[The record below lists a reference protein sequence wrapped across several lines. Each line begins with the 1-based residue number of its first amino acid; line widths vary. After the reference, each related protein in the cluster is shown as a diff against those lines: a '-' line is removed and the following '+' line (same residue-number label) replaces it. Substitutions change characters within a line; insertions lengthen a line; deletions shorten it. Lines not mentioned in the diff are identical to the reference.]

1 MTKELSIIVPVYN
14 EINLIKKFI
23 TVKIDFDKIHY
34 IIKISDDGTGFPK
47 DILDRLGE
55 PYVSKNTKGMGLG
68 IFISKNLIENLGGKI
83 LFYNSKQNNA
93 IVEIKLNKDILL
105 T

>member
-1 MTKELSIIVPVYN
+1 MINSLNSIINYT
-14 EINLIKKFI
+14 IQ
-23 TVKIDFDKIHY
+23 
-34 IIKISDDGTGFPK
+34 ISDDGNGFPK

-55 PYVSKNTKGMGLG
+55 PYVSRNNKGMGLG
-68 IFISKNLIENLGGKI
+68 IFISKNLIENLGGQI
-83 LFYNSKQNNA
+83 LFFNSKQNNA

>member
-1 MTKELSIIVPVYN
+1 MYALG
-14 EINLIKKFI
+14 NLIQNSVIYSNKLI

-34 IIKISDDGTGFPK
+34 IIQISDDGAGFPK

-55 PYVSKNTKGMGLG
+55 PYVSKNSKGMGLG
-68 IFISKNLIENLGGKI
+68 IFISKNLIENLGGAI
-83 LFYNSKQNNA
+83 LFYNSKKNNA

>member
-1 MTKELSIIVPVYN
+1 MYALGNLIQNSIIYS
-14 EINLIKKFI
+14 KKFI

-34 IIKISDDGTGFPK
+34 IIQISDDGAGFPK

-55 PYVSKNTKGMGLG
+55 PYVSRNSKGMGLG
-68 IFISKNLIENLGGKI
+68 IFISKNLIENIGGKI

-93 IVEIKLNKDILL
+93 IVEIKINKDILL